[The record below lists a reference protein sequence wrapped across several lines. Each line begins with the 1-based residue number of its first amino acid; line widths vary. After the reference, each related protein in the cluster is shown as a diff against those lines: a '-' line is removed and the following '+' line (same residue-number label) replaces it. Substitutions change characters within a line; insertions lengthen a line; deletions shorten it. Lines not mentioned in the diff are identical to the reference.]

1 MAGGYC
7 WKGNGGV
14 MNRYVCIHG
23 HFYQPPRENAWLE
36 YVEQQDSAYPFH
48 DWNERITAECYAPN
62 GLSRILAGS
71 TDIDQIVN
79 NYARISF
86 NFGPTLL
93 AWMAQNEPE
102 AYRMVLAADKESQNY
117 YSGHGS
123 AIGQAYNHTI
133 LPLSNSRDKYT
144 QLFWGLRDFQFRF
157 GRAPEGMWLPETA
170 VDLETLEMLVRLGI
184 RYTILSPYQ
193 AKRTRRLKGRAWKD
207 VNGGR
212 IDPSTP
218 HEVRLPSGKKIT
230 VFFYDGPISR
240 AVAFENLLASGES
253 LASRLMSAFSEE
265 GRSWP
270 QLVHIATDGETY
282 GHHHKHGDMALA
294 YALHYIETNNLAKL
308 TNYGEYLER
317 YPPMFE
323 AEIWERSSWSCSHG
337 VERWNSN
344 CGCSSGGYPGWNQN
358 WRFPLRQAL
367 DWLREVIAPRY
378 EQMTHTLLRDPWEAR
393 NAYIDVVL
401 NREPHNRDEFFR
413 TQATHNLTDT
423 EKVLAFKLLEMQRH
437 AMLMYTSCG
446 WFFDE
451 LSGIETTQ
459 VIQYAARTL
468 QLYEDIFGESL
479 EPMFLGRLEKAKSNV
494 QENQDGRV
502 IYGKFVKPAMV
513 NWQKVAAHYALRSL
527 FEPFPEHE
535 RIYCYSVDLKD
546 LDIKDTGRTKLA
558 VGRARIISEITLE
571 SEVLSFGAI
580 HMGEHTMNAGVL
592 VDGGEQIY
600 SMMKQE
606 LIDSFMRADF
616 PEVIRTLDRRFGEST
631 YSLRSIFHDDQR
643 KILNMLMKATVA
655 QAEAAYYQ
663 LYETHAAMMRFLVD
677 LRVPLPRAFRTAAD
691 FAINSSLRHMF
702 EDPGNLDFTR
712 INSLLEESRRINI
725 PLDGQTLG
733 FALRKTIKRMSE
745 QFLENPSDLP
755 FLAKLESA
763 AGLAKSLPFE
773 VNVWRAQNNYYSMLQ
788 HDLARTFVERE
799 RAGDAEAKEWL
810 SRFLGL
816 GQKLSVSV
824 HPFEQTQVLKAVG

>member
-1 MAGGYC
+1 
-7 WKGNGGV
+7 

-93 AWMAQNEPE
+93 AWMAQREPE

-218 HEVRLPSGKKIT
+218 HEVPLPSGKKIT

-317 YPPMFE
+317 HPPMFE

-378 EQMTHTLLRDPWEAR
+378 EQMTLTLLRDPWEAR

-631 YSLRSIFHDDQR
+631 YSLRSIFHDDKR
-643 KILNMLMKATVA
+643 KILNMLMQDTVA

-755 FLAKLESA
+755 LLAKLESA

-788 HDLARTFVERE
+788 HDVARTFVERE

-810 SRFLGL
+810 SRFLDL
-816 GQKLSVSV
+816 ARNLSVSV
-824 HPFEQTQVLKAVG
+824 HAFEQTQVLKAAG